1 MQSSQH
7 VHCRFPKSMTD
18 EEKWE
23 EMQFQGLFQM
33 ESQTYYRLIK
43 KIRREQISYSVKV
56 MIISRIHFL
65 IQKCEIWSFLF
76 VTIYLLL
83 GVGSVSSHDAAFLYP
98 AFTK

>member
-1 MQSSQH
+1 MK
-7 VHCRFPKSMTD
+7 KSEIGNAISRIISNGKSD
-18 EEKWE
+18 
-23 EMQFQGLFQM
+23 LLL
-33 ESQTYYRLIK
+33 SNK

-76 VTIYLLL
+76 VTIYFLL
-83 GVGSVSSHDAAFLYP
+83 GVGSVSSYHAAFLYP